1 MFELNKPIPGASF
14 YIPAPRVK
22 GRKKKNMDLMQI
34 ISYIYEKHLET
45 DFNKFRNYRC
55 VSGIEPIET
64 TLILFYQNNKIEIDK

>member
-1 MFELNKPIPGASF
+1 
-14 YIPAPRVK
+14 
-22 GRKKKNMDLMQI
+22 MQI